1 MNVVGTSYFDT
12 WANYQVGY
20 DLISQSVVNN
30 TSKVK
35 FYGVLNVTGNN
46 ISWSWANASVWGASN
61 GIGTW
66 YGNGS
71 YTVVSQEVTITHK
84 ADGTYSGTLSGT
96 LSSSYK
102 SGTASGTFSLPKI
115 DRIAVVSSVT
125 DFNDE
130 SNPSI
135 TFVNPAGFRI
145 NAYLEVGNTRI
156 VTKQNIDSTS
166 PYTLTLNSSQ
176 RNQLR
181 QLCTGKTLTVK
192 VGIATCIG
200 GTTETNWS
208 YKEKQMTL
216 VNANPTFTTTYQ
228 DTNASTLAITNNN
241 QQIIQNNSTLQI
253 NIANAAALKYAT
265 LSSVRAEINGV
276 TYNGT
281 LSGSSGTI
289 NVGTLNLAD
298 ETPANVILTDSRGLE
313 TTHTLT
319 LDILEWS
326 IPTGIVSVGR
336 QNNFYSETDIK
347 VDADYSSLDSKNVIT
362 LKVRTKKT
370 TDQNYGAYTT
380 LSDNVTSTL
389 VLDNN
394 YQWNIQVL
402 VQDLIGSTTYNLTID
417 RGIPIVFYDRLKRS
431 VGVDCFPNNDSSM
444 EIYDSA
450 TIRGDLYVANQDGS
464 NPINILETILKN
476 INSVTL
482 NDMTALTSTLAA
494 NAWKNMYSNVNVQN
508 IEAGTYLVIVSGAF
522 FSSSAG
528 PSQYRLTVDNEGTL
542 FRAGNYAAA
551 SWSRFATITGVVEL
565 TAGTHTFNMQVYSSV
580 SGTSS
585 KGRFALIKLK

>member
-20 DLISQSVVNN
+20 DLISQSVVDN
-30 TSKVK
+30 TSTVK

-61 GIGTW
+61 GIGTS
-66 YGNGS
+66 YNNGS
-71 YTVVSQEVTITHK
+71 YTVVQQQVTITHK

-115 DRIAVVSSVT
+115 DRVAVVSSVT

-130 SNPSI
+130 TNPSI

-145 NAYLEVGNTRI
+145 NAYMEVGNTRI
-156 VTKQNIDSTS
+156 VTKQNISSTS
-166 PYTLTLNSSQ
+166 PYTLTLNSTQ

-181 QLCTGKTLTVK
+181 QLCTGQSLTVK

-228 DTNASTLAITNNN
+228 DTNATTLAITNNN

-281 LSGSSGTI
+281 LSGTSGTI
-289 NVGTLNLAD
+289 SVGTLNLAD
-298 ETPANVILTDSRGLE
+298 ETPANVILTDSRGFE
-313 TTHTLT
+313 TTHTLA
-319 LDILEWS
+319 LEILEWS
-326 IPTGIVSVGR
+326 IPTAIVTLGR

-347 VDADYSSLDSKNVIT
+347 ADADYSSLDSKNVIT

-370 TDQNYGAYTT
+370 TDQSYGAYTT
-380 LSDNVTSTL
+380 LQDNVTSTL
-389 VLDNN
+389 TLDNN

-402 VQDLIGSTTYNLTID
+402 VQDLIGSTTYNFTID

-431 VGVDCFPNNDSSM
+431 VGLNGFPKNDESL
-444 EIYDSA
+444 EILG
-450 TIRGDLYVANQDGS
+450 GDIL
-464 NPINILETILKN
+464 NILGIRTN
-476 INSVTL
+476 TWS
-482 NDMTALTSTLAA
+482 S
-494 NAWKNMYSNVNVQN
+494 S
-508 IEAGTYLVIVSGAF
+508 GTYKKGTIVCYNRTLYENLTGTNTATNPASDSTNWQETSILV
-522 FSSSAG
+522 
-528 PSQYRLTVDNEGTL
+528 N
-542 FRAGNYAAA
+542 N
-551 SWSRFATITGVVEL
+551 
-565 TAGTHTFNMQVYSSV
+565 
-580 SGTSS
+580 
-585 KGRFALIKLK
+585 